1 MTVIIEGLL
10 ASMYQKP
17 EFKDKETGEVKP
29 GRYILQLQTMN
40 ELKNG
45 EKKLELY
52 DISIPDDLIPQ
63 YKGKVGENVQV
74 RCRFFTENNTPV
86 KFYGV

>member
-1 MTVIIEGLL
+1 MTVIIEGQL

-17 EFKDKETGEVKP
+17 EFKDKDTGEVRP
-29 GRYILQLQTMN
+29 GKHILQLQSLN

-45 EKKLELY
+45 EKRLELY
-52 DISIPDDLIPQ
+52 NVSIPDSLVST
-63 YKGKVGENVQV
+63 YKEKIGETVQV
-74 RCRFFTENNTPV
+74 RCKFFTENNTPV